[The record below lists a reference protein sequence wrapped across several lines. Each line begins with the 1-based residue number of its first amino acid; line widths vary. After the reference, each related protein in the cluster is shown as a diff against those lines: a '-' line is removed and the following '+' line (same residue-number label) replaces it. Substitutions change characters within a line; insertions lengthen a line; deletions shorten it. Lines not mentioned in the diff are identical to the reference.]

1 MKRMSKRKSGYLIGC
16 VMLVALCVACGIG
29 DSYSVPW
36 VRSAVT
42 NNVIFIGD
50 SIFALSGEIQNNLQV
65 LAGTTF
71 RNYCISGANLASDN
85 IATNIDVKE
94 QYAIARSD
102 NSNIKTIIMDGGG
115 NDILIPATSF
125 DPYNCKV
132 DWWESGLSSTCKAFI
147 NDVYVEGVDLLNQLG
162 RDGVQ
167 NVIFQGYYHLKN
179 GLVGT
184 TTLNPA
190 VDYGDTMLAK
200 AVKNATAG
208 PRYRVYIDPRTTIVD
223 SDIVSDGIHPNSSG
237 SSKLANLIW
246 PKLKTKL

>member
-1 MKRMSKRKSGYLIGC
+1 MKRPSKRKSGYLIGGIM
-16 VMLVALCVACGIG
+16 VVALIAACAGEMV
-29 DSYSVPW
+29 SAPW
-36 VRSAVT
+36 VRSAAT
-42 NNVIFIGD
+42 NNVVFLGD
-50 SIFALSGEIQNNLQV
+50 SIFAFSGEIHDNLEV
-65 LAGTTF
+65 IAGTTF
-71 RNYCISGANLASDN
+71 RNYCVSGASLTSDN
-85 IATNIDVKE
+85 IATSIDVKE

-102 NSNIKTIIMDGGG
+102 NNNIKTIIMDGGG
-115 NDILIPATSF
+115 NDILIPAIAF

-147 NDVYVEGVDLLNQLG
+147 NDVYVEGVDLLNQMG

-179 GLVGT
+179 GMTGS

-200 AVKNATAG
+200 AVTNATSG
-208 PRYRVYIDPRTTIVD
+208 PKYRVYIDPRSTIVD
-223 SDIVSDGIHPNSSG
+223 SDIIFDGVHPNSTG
-237 SSKLANLIW
+237 SLKLANLIW